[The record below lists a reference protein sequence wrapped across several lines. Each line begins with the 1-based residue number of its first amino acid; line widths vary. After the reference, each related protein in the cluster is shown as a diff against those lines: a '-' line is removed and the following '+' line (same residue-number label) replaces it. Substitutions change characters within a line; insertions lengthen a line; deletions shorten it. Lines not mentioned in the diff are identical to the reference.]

1 MAKQIKFSDLIDV
14 PSFEA
19 FLTVLD
25 TMKKSMSDIIALS
38 SKTVGKGVPENA
50 SGMKEYATAIKQA
63 TDAKI
68 AHEKIE
74 QQELITQ
81 QKLEAAKKAAIA
93 TQREDLRLQ
102 NESQNAIKKQS
113 AALEEGQK
121 KFVSIR
127 TEMRNCRNEMGAL
140 IQSGKGIDNPEVKIL
155 ARKLEELTI
164 VMKKTRTYAELM
176 TKAGQ
181 FKAFTEGV
189 RGVAAAFEIA
199 QGASALFGKENEDIQ
214 KAMLKV
220 QGAIALSHGLE
231 EISKLLRADSLVM
244 GSLEIAQTRAKTAAQ
259 TLYNTVVGESVGV
272 MKAAK
277 LAFAGLG
284 IGLLI
289 AGIVLLIENWD
300 KLGLATKETT
310 DAEKLHLATQKEI
323 AEEEKK
329 ISGDL
334 LKEKSN
340 AEFLFKALE
349 NTNLAHGKRAAL
361 IDEINKSYGQY
372 LPNLLT
378 EQSTLQDIFIAQQN
392 VTAAIEANIRA
403 KLSEA
408 KATGYEKEI
417 MQLEDKNTAYN
428 AYLSKLKEEQEYIK
442 QWSTNG
448 KMSDKYGDPQ
458 TIERWIQDEGE
469 MNAYTKDAFA
479 GFSSISE
486 AMAHW
491 NGKIKENNTSINQN
505 QNIVNN
511 LINQYVK
518 ITPQIY
524 DHTQKT
530 KDNTKAIDDATA
542 AKLKAFEADQKLALS
557 AFELETHTEEEKINF
572 IIEQEKALN
581 FFKFQ
586 LGIITQTEYEIQQN
600 IITQTLYDSI
610 KKRLDAEKKA
620 AEESKK
626 IQEKLLS
633 DLDEDLAKAS
643 TKSISDKRD
652 KLEAE
657 YKDEIAAIDKKYKG
671 ISKADAA
678 AQLEITNLKDAARNE
693 YNIKSAALDDEAFKA
708 TLQAYADRIKAKREL
723 EQKER
728 DAALQAIDEYAK
740 AAQDKRQ
747 RMFDSEIDQSKRH
760 QDLLK
765 DMAARG
771 NQDAK
776 NNLAMEEANQAKLE
790 MKKEKALQHAKQVEA
805 GLAILKTYSAALG
818 KEGATPESAMKD
830 TIKSEVLLAALIK
843 AMPTFLLGTEDTGEG
858 GNLDGKGGKLAKIHP
873 HERILTAEQNKM
885 VDGLSNWQ
893 LVNAGLMHKKELETM
908 DSDRFM
914 SNEKIYAKFDEL
926 KAEIKNKPVYLGNEY
941 HKDSHQLCEMI
952 EQGNSL
958 VRNHKTLSKLG

>member
-25 TMKKSMSDIIALS
+25 TMKKSMSDIIALA

-127 TEMRNCRNEMGAL
+127 TEMRNCRNEMAAF
-140 IQSGKGIDNPEVKIL
+140 IQAGKGIDNPEVRVL
-155 ARKLEELTI
+155 ARRLEELTI
-164 VMKKTRTYAELM
+164 VMKKTRNYAELM

-231 EISKLLRADSLVM
+231 EISKLFRADSLVM
-244 GSLEIAQTRAKTAAQ
+244 GSLEIAQTGVKTAAQ

-442 QWSTNG
+442 QWSVNG

-518 ITPQIY
+518 ITPKIY

-542 AKLKAFEADQKLALS
+542 AKLKAFEADQKLEKAKFDSVEHSETDIADFTYKQTVELAEKKKS
-557 AFELETHTEEEKINF
+557 LRQIDQIELETELQVAANTKHAAYDKEYADWLKSVEELKKKKEELAKKELETEKKLEEEKLKIHDDAWKEYEPLIKTQAEQGLTNEEKRQADLKKLYKKVWDGKLTNQAEILAAEAAINKKYDDL
-572 IIEQEKALN
+572 IADDAQKTAEKQREAALN
-581 FFKFQ
+581 
-586 LGIITQTEYEIQQN
+586 
-600 IITQTLYDSI
+600 
-610 KKRLDAEKKA
+610 
-620 AEESKK
+620 
-626 IQEKLLS
+626 
-633 DLDEDLAKAS
+633 
-643 TKSISDKRD
+643 
-652 KLEAE
+652 
-657 YKDEIAAIDKKYKG
+657 
-671 ISKADAA
+671 
-678 AQLEITNLKDAARNE
+678 
-693 YNIKSAALDDEAFKA
+693 
-708 TLQAYADRIKAKREL
+708 
-723 EQKER
+723 
-728 DAALQAIDEYAK
+728 AIDEYAK
-740 AAQDKRQ
+740 AAQAKRQ

-790 MKKEKALQHAKQVEA
+790 MKKEKALQHAKQMEA

-818 KEGATPESAMKD
+818 KGETPEDALKD
-830 TIKSEVLLAALIK
+830 TLKSGVLLAALIK
-843 AMPTFLLGTEDTGEG
+843 SMPTFLLGTEDTGEG

-893 LVNAGLMHKKELETM
+893 LVNAGLMHKKELETI